1 MRHVKKGRKLKRTE
15 SHRKALLSNL
25 AISLI
30 RSEQK
35 TIRTTLAKAKELR
48 PFVERLI
55 TKARR
60 AYQRE
65 RSGQLPNGRTD
76 LHTRRLVARVIRD
89 EAVLQELFDVV
100 APVVA
105 ERNGGYTRIV
115 KLGYRRGDGAQ
126 EAIIQLVDWAAPQD
140 GATSSQRKRRAQT
153 KAKGAP
159 PSNYA
164 PQETSPGPV
173 KSDAVS
179 PAVEETAVG
188 ETSNADPHHVPE
200 APATERTAPDIATA
214 EPPTVKSTVSGMTH
228 EGSGG
233 ISAQQSPTDA
243 SNEAAEQHSD

>member
-15 SHRKALLSNL
+15 SHRRALLSNL
-25 AISLI
+25 ASSLI

-35 TIRTTLAKAKELR
+35 MIRTTLAKAKELR

-65 RSGQLPNGRTD
+65 RSGQLPGGRTD

-115 KLGYRRGDGAQ
+115 KLGFRRGDGAQ
-126 EAIIQLVDWAAPQD
+126 EAIIQLVDWLL
-140 GATSSQRKRRAQT
+140 R
-153 KAKGAP
+153 
-159 PSNYA
+159 
-164 PQETSPGPV
+164 
-173 KSDAVS
+173 
-179 PAVEETAVG
+179 
-188 ETSNADPHHVPE
+188 
-200 APATERTAPDIATA
+200 RTAQPHPNA
-214 EPPTVKSTVSGMTH
+214 SGVRRKAH
-228 EGSGG
+228 RRH
-233 ISAQQSPTDA
+233 
-243 SNEAAEQHSD
+243 AALPSRHLRARRPRKLLQRQPSLPLE

>member
-1 MRHVKKGRKLKRTE
+1 MRHVKRGRKLKRTV
-15 SHRKALLSNL
+15 SHRRALLSNL
-25 AISLI
+25 ATSLI

-35 TIRTTLAKAKELR
+35 MIRTTLAKAKELR

-89 EAVLQELFDVV
+89 EAVVQELFDVV

-140 GATSSQRKRRAQT
+140 GATSSQRKRRAQ
-153 KAKGAP
+153 KSSP
-159 PSNYA
+159 PASSA
-164 PQETSPGPV
+164 SQQTPPRSTTSDVASQTTEAAAGVTSGDSAVHAQEGP
-173 KSDAVS
+173 
-179 PAVEETAVG
+179 
-188 ETSNADPHHVPE
+188 
-200 APATERTAPDIATA
+200 TA
-214 EPPTVKSTVSGMTH
+214 EPPTTAEVTAETPTAEPAASQTLDESSDST
-228 EGSGG
+228 
-233 ISAQQSPTDA
+233 AQLPTPDA
-243 SNEAAEQHSD
+243 SNQAGEQRSD